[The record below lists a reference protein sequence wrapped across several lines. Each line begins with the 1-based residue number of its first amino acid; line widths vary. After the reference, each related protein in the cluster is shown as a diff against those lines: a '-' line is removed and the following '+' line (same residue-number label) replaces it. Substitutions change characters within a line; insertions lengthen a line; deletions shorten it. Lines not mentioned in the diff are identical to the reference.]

1 MASFREKSLN
11 TPLCWRVKKHII
23 KRKREEKAAMAERR
37 FPVCCYCGA
46 CAAFIDFKK
55 YKEEE
60 VVFDKGCGGGTASE
74 GFCFSFCPRSF
85 AACRLCEGDCPRTEV
100 CDFSPR
106 ASSPEKRILG
116 HYKEIISA
124 RAREEGVREA
134 GQDGGAVTAMLCEAL
149 ERGFI
154 DAAVVA
160 VRTEDWKAEPFVAT
174 TPEEVLRGVGSKYT
188 ACPSVL
194 GVWEAIDRG
203 YENIAMVGTGCNIE
217 AVRRLQA
224 LHDPALELDRVKV
237 LIGLFCTEALW
248 HRDFVAFLAERGIN
262 IKDVERFYVSKGKF
276 VVVTKDKELSI
287 PTKEL
292 EPCVRDTCRICED
305 FTAQLADVSAGSSGS
320 PDGYTSLIIRT
331 KAGEE
336 LVSVSRSAIE
346 TKKMDDAG
354 IKKIE
359 RLAFNKKMRNYGM
372 ILDQMGICS
381 ACLTNPYFFTL
392 QTGD

>member
-1 MASFREKSLN
+1 MAN
-11 TPLCWRVKKHII
+11 
-23 KRKREEKAAMAERR
+23 ERN

-46 CAAFIDFKK
+46 CAAFIPDFEK

-60 VVFDKGCGGGTASE
+60 VVFDKGCGGTVSK

-85 AACRLCEGDCPRTEV
+85 AVCRLCEEECPRKDYGV
-100 CDFSPR
+100 CDFSPC
-106 ASSPEKRILG
+106 ASSPEGRILG

-124 RAREEGVREA
+124 RATEEGVREV
-134 GQDGGAVTAMLCEAL
+134 GQDGSVITAMLCEAL
-149 ERGFI
+149 RNGFI

-160 VRTEDWKAEPFVAT
+160 IRTEDWKAEPFVAT
-174 TPEEVLRGVGSKYT
+174 TPEEVLLGIGPKYT

-237 LIGLFCTEALW
+237 LIGLFCTEAFW
-248 HRDFVAFLAERGIN
+248 HRDLVIFLAERGIE
-262 IKDVERFYVSKGKF
+262 IKEVERFYVTKGKF
-276 VVVTKDKELSI
+276 MVVTKDKEYSI
-287 PTKEL
+287 PTKDMES
-292 EPCVRDTCRICED
+292 CVRDTCRICED
-305 FTAQLADVSAGSSGS
+305 FTSQLADVSAGSSGS

-336 LVSVSRSAIE
+336 LVNVSKKAIE
-346 TKKMDDAG
+346 TKKLDDAG
-354 IKKIE
+354 IKKIK
-359 RLAFNKKMRNYGM
+359 RFAFNKKMRNYGM

-381 ACLTNPYFFTL
+381 SCLTNPYSFTL
-392 QTGD
+392 QTIRGD

>member
-1 MASFREKSLN
+1 
-11 TPLCWRVKKHII
+11 
-23 KRKREEKAAMAERR
+23 MAERR

-149 ERGFI
+149 ESGFI

-160 VRTEDWKAEPFVAT
+160 VRTEDWKAEPFVAHHT
-174 TPEEVLRGVGSKYT
+174 GRGFAWRGFKIHSMSFCSWRMGGDRPRLRKYRN
-188 ACPSVL
+188 
-194 GVWEAIDRG
+194 GR
-203 YENIAMVGTGCNIE
+203 
-217 AVRRLQA
+217 
-224 LHDPALELDRVKV
+224 H
-237 LIGLFCTEALW
+237 GL
-248 HRDFVAFLAERGIN
+248 
-262 IKDVERFYVSKGKF
+262 
-276 VVVTKDKELSI
+276 
-287 PTKEL
+287 
-292 EPCVRDTCRICED
+292 
-305 FTAQLADVSAGSSGS
+305 
-320 PDGYTSLIIRT
+320 
-331 KAGEE
+331 
-336 LVSVSRSAIE
+336 
-346 TKKMDDAG
+346 
-354 IKKIE
+354 
-359 RLAFNKKMRNYGM
+359 
-372 ILDQMGICS
+372 
-381 ACLTNPYFFTL
+381 
-392 QTGD
+392 

>member
-1 MASFREKSLN
+1 MTGVRS
-11 TPLCWRVKKHII
+11 
-23 KRKREEKAAMAERR
+23 

-46 CAAFIDFKK
+46 CAAFIPFEK
-55 YKEEE
+55 YEEEE
-60 VVFDKGCGGGTASE
+60 VVFDKGCGGTASK

-85 AACRLCEGDCPRTEV
+85 AACRLCEGDCPKMEV
-100 CDFSPR
+100 CDFSPH
-106 ASSPEKRILG
+106 ASSLERRILG

-124 RAREEGVREA
+124 RAREESVRGA

-149 ERGFI
+149 EKGFI

-174 TPEEVLRGVGSKYT
+174 TPEEVLRGAGSKYT

-203 YENIAMVGTGCNIE
+203 YENIAMVGTGCSVE

-237 LIGLFCTEALW
+237 LIGLFCTEAFR
-248 HRDFVAFLAERGIN
+248 HRDLVAFLAERGI
-262 IKDVERFYVSKGKF
+262 DVKEVRRFYVAKGKF
-276 VVVTKDKELSI
+276 TAVTKDGEYSI
-287 PTKEL
+287 PAKEL
-292 EPCVRDTCRICED
+292 EPCVRDTCRICDD
-305 FTAQLADVSAGSSGS
+305 FAARLADVSAGSSGS
-320 PDGYTSLIIRT
+320 PDGCTSLIIRT

-336 LVSVSRSAIE
+336 FVSVSRGAIE
-346 TKKMDDAG
+346 TEKLDDVG
-354 IKKIE
+354 IKRIE

-372 ILDQMGICS
+372 MMDQMGICS
-381 ACLTNPYFFTL
+381 ACLTNPCFFTL
-392 QTGD
+392 QAGD

>member
-1 MASFREKSLN
+1 MAD
-11 TPLCWRVKKHII
+11 
-23 KRKREEKAAMAERR
+23 KRS

-60 VVFDKGCGGGTASE
+60 VVFDKGCGGMVSK

-85 AACRLCEGDCPRTEV
+85 AVCRLCEGECPRMDV
-100 CDFSPR
+100 CDFSPLPSR
-106 ASSPEKRILG
+106 HEERVLG
-116 HYKEIISA
+116 YYEEMICA
-124 RAREEGVREA
+124 RAADGRTREV
-134 GQDGGAVTAMLCEAL
+134 GQDGSAVTAMLCEAL
-149 ERGFI
+149 RSGFI

-160 VRTEDWKAEPFVAT
+160 VRTEDWKAEPFIAT
-174 TPEEVLRGVGSKYT
+174 TPEEVLRGGGSKFT

-237 LIGLFCTEALW
+237 LIGLFCTEAFW
-248 HRDFVAFLAERGIN
+248 HRDLVVFLAERGID
-262 IKDVERFYVSKGKF
+262 IKEVERFYVSKGRF
-276 VVVTKDKELSI
+276 MVVTKDRELSI

-292 EPCVRDTCRICED
+292 ESCVRATCKICED

-320 PDGYTSLIIRT
+320 PEGYTSLIIRT

-336 LVSVSRSAIE
+336 LVSVSKKAIE
-346 TKKMDDAG
+346 TKKLDDAG

-359 RLAFNKKMRNYGM
+359 RLAFNKKMRNYGR

-381 ACLTNPYFFTL
+381 ACLTNPYSFTL